1 MNAAKKLFR
10 CRDPFD
16 TENTRELFFEAMR
29 DNLTF
34 QYENCPEYRQILQ
47 SRGFSPEDMRCYED
61 TQKIPPLP
69 TLFLKKHHL
78 RSMSEEK
85 CLITATSSGT
95 SGNSSAKSGNFSEI
109 SFDTKGLLLGLDMV
123 MTVFGRMGVL
133 SPVPVNYIIMGYR
146 PHKSN
151 RTAVSKTA
159 FGFTLC
165 APAIRRTYALK
176 MDGGKYLPDL
186 DGVITAIEK
195 YSRSPFPARFIGF
208 PSYMYFA
215 LKLMEE
221 RGIRVR
227 LPETSMIMLGG
238 GWKQFY
244 KEQPEKHVLYELAEK
259 VLGIPE
265 ERIIESFGAAE
276 HPILYCDCKNHHFHV
291 PVYSRVI
298 IRDTCTLKPLK
309 TGEIGIVNLLTPMV
323 RATPILSVMTD
334 DLGVLHEGEECGC
347 GIRSPYLEIIGRVG
361 IKDIKTC
368 AAGAEEFLNSK

>member
-16 TENTRELFFEAMR
+16 TENTKGLFFDAMR
-29 DNLTF
+29 DNLIF

-61 TQKIPPLP
+61 IEKIPPLP
-69 TLFLKKHHL
+69 TLFLKKHRL
-78 RSMSEEK
+78 WSMPKEK
-85 CLITATSSGT
+85 CPITATSSGT
-95 SGNSSAKSGNFSEI
+95 SGSFSEI
-109 SFDTKGLLLGLDMV
+109 GFDTKGLLLGLDMV
-123 MTVFGRMGVL
+123 MRVFGRMGIL

-176 MDGGKYLPDL
+176 IEDGKYLPDL
-186 DGVITAIEK
+186 DGVITAIQK

-208 PSYMYFA
+208 PSYMFFA

-227 LPETSMIMLGG
+227 LPRNSMIMLGG

-244 KEQPEKHVLYELAEK
+244 KEQPEKRTLYELAEK
-259 VLGIPE
+259 TLGIPE

-298 IRDTCTLKPLK
+298 IRDVHTLEPLK
-309 TGEIGIVNLLTPMV
+309 TGEAGIVNLLTPMITAV
-323 RATPILSVMTD
+323 PVLSVMTD
-334 DLGVLHEGEECGC
+334 DLGVLREGDECGC
-347 GIRSPYLEIIGRVG
+347 GIHSPYLEIIGRVG
-361 IKDIKTC
+361 IGEIKTC
-368 AAGAEEFLNSK
+368 AAGAEQLMKRGITE